1 MEERQMNTIPELK
14 VGIAAV
20 SRDCFPEALSVGRRN
35 ALVAAY
41 EAKYDAKH
49 IYECPIR
56 PAEWG

>member
-1 MEERQMNTIPELK
+1 MNTIPELK
-14 VGIAAV
+14 GGITAV
-20 SRDCFPEALSVGRRN
+20 SRDCFPEALSVGRRK

-41 EAKYDAKH
+41 VEKYDIKH

>member
-1 MEERQMNTIPELK
+1 MNTIPELK

-56 PAEWG
+56 PVEWG